1 MNDRIS
7 VKSDQQIVSTEAGL
21 AATIGFASQRPV
33 GGEMFFLTAPLQKPS
48 SIMDHRDLE
57 TQFGC
62 SLGEELDLLSAVSLL
77 VVLSAFIN
85 VSLTVL

>member
-1 MNDRIS
+1 LPNLIRDSIL
-7 VKSDQQIVSTEAGL
+7 QIPETRNKFLAPVTQPEAQSL
-21 AATIGFASQRPV
+21 LSRN
-33 GGEMFFLTAPLQKPS
+33 LLQS
-48 SIMDHRDLE
+48 WGHCDLE

-62 SLGEELDLLSAVSLL
+62 SLAEELDLLSAVSLL

>member
-1 MNDRIS
+1 MGD
-7 VKSDQQIVSTEAGL
+7 
-21 AATIGFASQRPV
+21 
-33 GGEMFFLTAPLQKPS
+33 
-48 SIMDHRDLE
+48 RDLE
-57 TQFGC
+57 AQFGC